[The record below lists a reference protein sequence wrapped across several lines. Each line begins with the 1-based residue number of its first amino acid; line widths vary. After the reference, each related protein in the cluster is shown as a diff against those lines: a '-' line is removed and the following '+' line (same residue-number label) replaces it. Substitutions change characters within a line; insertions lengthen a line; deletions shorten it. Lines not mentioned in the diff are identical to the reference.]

1 MANHDSN
8 RKGAVN
14 QNETNSKAQGR
25 HVMTPEIRKIYCRQ
39 LVKVLL
45 RHATEAEVLYMA
57 AGLEGMGTV
66 MTGRKY
72 GAALVLEHQKRRD
85 YCIQCIE
92 VLSRHATPSQLN
104 EISLALDL
112 FVAKMLAENYRPGLN
127 SAAYDIYCNC
137 AMQERAINSLATKL
151 LDRLQN
157 SASRNGGHSDE
168 K

>member
-1 MANHDSN
+1 MANQDSN

-137 AMQERAINSLATKL
+137 AMQERDINSLATKL

>member
-92 VLSRHATPSQLN
+92 VISRHATPSELN

-137 AMQERAINSLATKL
+137 AMQERAVNHLVTEQ

-157 SASRNGGHSDE
+157 SSSRNGGHSDE

>member
-1 MANHDSN
+1 MAIHDSN

-14 QNETNSKAQGR
+14 QNETNSRTQGR

>member
-92 VLSRHATPSQLN
+92 VISRHATPSQLN
-104 EISLALDL
+104 EISVALDL

-137 AMQERAINSLATKL
+137 AMQERDINSLATKL

>member
-14 QNETNSKAQGR
+14 QNETNGKTQGR

-85 YCIQCIE
+85 YCFQCIDMI
-92 VLSRHATPSQLN
+92 SCHATQSELIRVSQV
-104 EISLALDL
+104 LDA
-112 FVAKMLAENYRPGLN
+112 FIAQMLAENYRPGLN

-137 AMQERAINSLATKL
+137 VMQERAINSLATKL
-151 LDRLQN
+151 LDRMQN

>member
-14 QNETNSKAQGR
+14 QNETNSKAHGR

>member
-14 QNETNSKAQGR
+14 QNETNGRTQGR

-112 FVAKMLAENYRPGLN
+112 FVAKMLAENHRPGLN

-137 AMQERAINSLATKL
+137 AMQERAVNNLVIGQ

>member
-92 VLSRHATPSQLN
+92 VISRHATPSQLN

>member
-1 MANHDSN
+1 MANQDSK

-14 QNETNSKAQGR
+14 QNETNGRTQGR

-66 MTGRKY
+66 MTWRKY

-85 YCIQCIE
+85 YCIQCI
-92 VLSRHATPSQLN
+92 
-104 EISLALDL
+104 
-112 FVAKMLAENYRPGLN
+112 
-127 SAAYDIYCNC
+127 
-137 AMQERAINSLATKL
+137 
-151 LDRLQN
+151 
-157 SASRNGGHSDE
+157 
-168 K
+168 